1 MKNVN
6 APNIPVTLGVN
17 VDAKVAANL
26 VELMDRLQKL
36 VSDLDETLTVRE
48 PVGSKSAPSSR
59 YIRKSPR
66 LRARFR

>member
-6 APNIPVTLGVN
+6 APNTRVTLGVN
-17 VDAKVAANL
+17 VDAEVAANL
-26 VELMDRLQKL
+26 VKLMDRLQTL
-36 VSDLDETLTVRE
+36 VADLDETLTVRE
-48 PVGSKSAPSSR
+48 PVGSKNTPSSR

>member
-1 MKNVN
+1 VKNVN

-17 VDAKVAANL
+17 VDAKVAADL
-26 VELMDRLQKL
+26 LKLMERLQQV
-36 VSDLDETLTVRE
+36 VSDLDDSLTVRK
-48 PVGSKSAPSSR
+48 PVGTKTAPSSR

>member
-17 VDAKVAANL
+17 VDAKVAADL
-26 VELMDRLQKL
+26 LKLMDRLQQV
-36 VSDLDETLTVRE
+36 VSDLDDSLTVRK
-48 PVGSKSAPSSR
+48 PVGTKTAPSSR

>member
-17 VDAKVAANL
+17 VDAKVAADL
-26 VELMDRLQKL
+26 LKLMERLQQV
-36 VSDLDETLTVRE
+36 VSDLDDTLTVRK
-48 PVGSKSAPSSR
+48 PVGTKTAPSSR

>member
-17 VDAKVAANL
+17 VDAKVAADL
-26 VELMDRLQKL
+26 LKLMERLQQV
-36 VSDLDETLTVRE
+36 VSDLDDSLTVRK
-48 PVGSKSAPSSR
+48 PVGTKTAPSSR